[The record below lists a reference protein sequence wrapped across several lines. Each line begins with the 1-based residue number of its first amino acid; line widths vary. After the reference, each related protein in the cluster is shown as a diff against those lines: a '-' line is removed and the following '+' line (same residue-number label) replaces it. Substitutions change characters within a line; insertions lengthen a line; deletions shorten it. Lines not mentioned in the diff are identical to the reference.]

1 MNKLKL
7 RQTDNCAL
15 SIIFQIFYLTF
26 CINVQ
31 SPFYPTDR
39 ITAIFFV
46 ICLAAVTSKHAWSV
60 LLETELLWHSSNGSL
75 TIISDHA
82 GWSLRG
88 SRKQKNMSNFWFE
101 KCSRSFK
108 KLNFW
113 GEFLK
118 QYLIVKQRWRRWSL
132 FADDQ
137 NNVTFSKTDRWF

>member
-1 MNKLKL
+1 M
-7 RQTDNCAL
+7 QTDKCSLA
-15 SIIFQIFYLTF
+15 IIFH
-26 CINVQ
+26 NVR
-31 SPFYPTDR
+31 SPFFPTDL

-46 ICLAAVTSKHAWSV
+46 SWLLYITCKHAWSM

-75 TIISDHA
+75 TIISDRA

-88 SRKQKNMSNFWFE
+88 SRKQKNNMSNFWFE
-101 KCSRSFK
+101 KCSWSFK

-132 FADDQ
+132 FADNQ
-137 NNVTFSKTDRWF
+137 KNLTFSKTDRWF